1 MRDCI
6 WAILEPS
13 VLSSQFSGNLE
24 AALENALINEP
35 NQIIVFKIV
44 LLFDRIG
51 TNLENIFIWHDFS
64 LLKGNR
70 DIW

>member
-1 MRDCI
+1 MGYIRT
-6 WAILEPS
+6 S
-13 VLSSQFSGNLE
+13 VLSSQFFWKPR
-24 AALENALINEP
+24 AALENVPINEP
-35 NQIIVFKIV
+35 NPIIVFKIV

-51 TNLENIFIWHDFS
+51 TNLENIFIWHDFFS